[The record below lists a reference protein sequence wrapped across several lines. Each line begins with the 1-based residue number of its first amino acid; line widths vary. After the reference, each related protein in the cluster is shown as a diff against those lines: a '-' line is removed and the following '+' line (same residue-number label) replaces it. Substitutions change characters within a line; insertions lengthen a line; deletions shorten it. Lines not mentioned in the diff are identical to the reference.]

1 MTDQPEIPTS
11 PSKTAITQPNYK
23 LLGNTLHWVNTPR
36 PARLLVI
43 KRPGEDT
50 NAHFNKI
57 IEFLYD
63 KRNVRLYIELN
74 AKDAL
79 GERFTNVEVVDTSK
93 IASHATWTT
102 LQSIHLVISLGG
114 DGTILYAASLFQSK
128 NTFCPPILPFAL
140 GSLGFLT
147 PIKFDMYK
155 EAISRTLGFGRA
167 RSHTIEIHETM
178 QKLKI
183 KEYVQDSLTENTP
196 EEEEDIWET
205 DNGPDPDEENNECTV
220 APIMRHPKL
229 SDNSLFS
236 DTENI
241 FVTKRTRLF
250 ARVHCSLKHQKSNSG
265 ELASS
270 DSMNSLRN
278 DDCLSENKRF
288 ALNEIVI
295 DRGPNHGMVHLE
307 LYINDILIEDIRG
320 DGLIISTPTGSTG
333 YNMSAGGSLVHPS
346 TVAVLIT
353 PICPHSLSIRP
364 IVIPPGVK
372 LVIKVAEDNRT
383 DPWVSFDGRDAH
395 ALQKSQQV
403 SIFLP
408 AKVEEQPGFVVPCIC
423 LRDPVDDWFG
433 SLSNCLK
440 WNISSFSQKK
450 LTGNG
455 ET

>member
-1 MTDQPEIPTS
+1 MTDHQPEISNS
-11 PSKTAITQPNYK
+11 PSKTSAINQPNYK

-36 PARLLVI
+36 PARLLIV
-43 KRPGEDT
+43 KRPGSDT
-50 NAHFNKI
+50 NSHFNKI
-57 IEFLYD
+57 IDFLYE

-79 GERFTNVEVVDTSK
+79 DSNRFTKIEVVDTSK
-93 IASHATWTT
+93 IASHSTWTT

-147 PIKFDMYK
+147 PISFNMYK

-178 QKLKI
+178 EKLKLSEI
-183 KEYVQDSLTENTP
+183 SKHDDSLC
-196 EEEEDIWET
+196 EDSVWEA
-205 DNGPDPDEENNECTV
+205 DPGPDPDEQSV
-220 APIMRHPKL
+220 APIMRTHANL
-229 SDNSLFS
+229 SEDSLFS
-236 DTENI
+236 HTENI

-250 ARVHCSLKHQKSNSG
+250 ARVHSSYKHQKCNSG

-408 AKVEEQPGFVVPCIC
+408 AKVEEQPGFIVPCVC

-440 WNISSFSQKK
+440 WNISSFSQKN
-450 LTGNG
+450 LSGVPGDAT
-455 ET
+455 